1 MIAIQQL
8 TPDKSTLVSE
18 LSLILK
24 RPGLCLA
31 TLLLCISFCG
41 IALANEPEL
50 PVLGDSISG
59 VVSPEK
65 EHRLGR
71 AWLRM
76 LKSQAPL
83 VSDPLLINYV
93 ENLAYKLAYNSELEQ
108 PDLELV
114 IIDSPT
120 INAFAVP
127 GGIIGINAGL
137 FFNAESE
144 DELSG
149 VIAHELAHLS
159 QRHFART
166 VEEAKRSQLT
176 NSLALLA
183 SIILIASADGDAG
196 LAALATTQAASIQSQ
211 LKFSRRNEQEADRV
225 GMRTLVESDMDPGA
239 MSRFFERLQKASE
252 FLGQTPPEYL
262 LTHPVTESRIADAR
276 SRASRYPSKNYFDS
290 LEFLL
295 MKARVQVHYT
305 KNLKSFIKL
314 QKSTLT
320 KGNTYTQVASQYA
333 MALAYIEL
341 GELSAAQAIIKKL
354 LAQDPDR
361 IIYITTYADIDLK
374 SGNPAQA
381 VSRLKTGLDKTPGN
395 LTLTLYYAEAL
406 MKAGAFNEAVTV
418 LRNVSLNRPQDVQIW
433 LYLEKA
439 YGGANDIIGVHQAR
453 AEYLFLSNQTEKAIE
468 QMNYALMLIKND
480 YPRTAKIKGRIEY
493 FQSHAEDLKL

>member
-1 MIAIQQL
+1 MPGKAAL
-8 TPDKSTLVSE
+8 ATGLG
-18 LSLILK
+18 LILK
-24 RPGLCLA
+24 LPGLCSA
-31 TLLLCISFCG
+31 ALLLCISFPS
-41 IALANEPEL
+41 IALANESEL

-71 AWLRM
+71 AWLRV

-83 VSDPLLINYV
+83 VNDPLLINYV
-93 ENLAYKLAYNSELEQ
+93 ENLTYKLAYNSELER
-108 PDLELV
+108 PELELV
-114 IIDSPT
+114 IIDSPA

-137 FFNAESE
+137 FLNARSE

-183 SIILIASADGDAG
+183 SIILIASTDGDAG
-196 LAALATTQAASIQSQ
+196 LAALATTQAAGIQSQ

-225 GMRTLVESDMDPGA
+225 GIRTLVESDMDPEA

-252 FLGQTPPEYL
+252 FLGQRPPEYL

-276 SRASRYPSKNYFDS
+276 SRASHYPSKNYFDN
-290 LEFLL
+290 LEFHL
-295 MKARVQVHYT
+295 MKTRVQVHYT

-320 KGNTYTQVASQYA
+320 KGNTYTQVSNQYA
-333 MALAYIEL
+333 LALAYIKSD
-341 GELSAAQAIIKKL
+341 ELSAARKIIKKL
-354 LAQDPDR
+354 LAQDPDK
-361 IIYITTYADIDLK
+361 IIYITTYADIDIK
-374 SGNPAQA
+374 SGKPTKA
-381 VSRLKTGLDKTPGN
+381 VNRLKNALDKNPGN
-395 LTLTLYYAEAL
+395 LPLTLYYAKAL
-406 MKAGAFNEAVTV
+406 TQAGAFNEAVTV
-418 LRNVSLNRPQDVQIW
+418 LRSVSLNRPQDLQTWI
-433 LYLEKA
+433 YLERA

-453 AEYLFLSNQTEKAIE
+453 AEYFFLANQTEKAIK
-468 QMNYALMLIKND
+468 QMEYALMLIKND
-480 YPRTAKIKGRIEY
+480 YPLTANIKGRIEY
-493 FQSHAEDLKL
+493 FQNHAEDLKL